1 MKKFLNQFIRSESGA
16 SAVEY
21 GILVGVIAL
30 VAILG
35 ATTLGSTLNTSFSD
49 AATSISSL

>member
-1 MKKFLNQFIRSESGA
+1 MKKFLNRFIRSESGA

-30 VAILG
+30 VVILG
-35 ATTLGSTLNTSFSD
+35 ATTLGSTLSASFVD
-49 AATSISSL
+49 AANSL

>member
-1 MKKFLNQFIRSESGA
+1 MKKFLNRFIRSESGA

-30 VAILG
+30 VVIVA
-35 ATTLGSTLNTSFSD
+35 ATTLGTNLSSNFND
-49 AATSISSL
+49 IANSI

>member
-1 MKKFLNQFIRSESGA
+1 MTKFINKFIRSESGA

-30 VAILG
+30 VVIVA
-35 ATTLGSTLNTSFSD
+35 ATTLGTSL
-49 AATSISSL
+49 SSNFNDIANSL

>member
-1 MKKFLNQFIRSESGA
+1 MKKFLSRFIRSESGA

-30 VAILG
+30 VVIVA
-35 ATTLGSTLNTSFSD
+35 ATTLGTSLSSNFND
-49 AATSISSL
+49 IANSI

>member
-1 MKKFLNQFIRSESGA
+1 MIMTKFINKFIRSESGA

-30 VAILG
+30 LIIAAANSVGTKLQTNFNTVA
-35 ATTLGSTLNTSFSD
+35 A
-49 AATSISSL
+49 SL

>member
-1 MKKFLNQFIRSESGA
+1 MKKFLNRFIRSESGA

-30 VAILG
+30 LIIAAASSV
-35 ATTLGSTLNTSFSD
+35 GSDLQSNFQQIAD
-49 AATSISSL
+49 SI

>member
-1 MKKFLNQFIRSESGA
+1 MKKFLSRFIRSESGA

-30 VAILG
+30 VVIVA
-35 ATTLGSTLNTSFSD
+35 ATTLGTNL
-49 AATSISSL
+49 SSNFNDIANSL

>member
-1 MKKFLNQFIRSESGA
+1 MIMTKFINKFIRSESGA

-30 VAILG
+30 LIIAAANSVGTNLSTNFSEVA
-35 ATTLGSTLNTSFSD
+35 A
-49 AATSISSL
+49 SL

>member
-1 MKKFLNQFIRSESGA
+1 MKKFLHRLIRSESGA

-30 VAILG
+30 VVIVA
-35 ATTLGSTLNTSFSD
+35 ATTLGTNLSSNFND
-49 AATSISSL
+49 IANSI

>member
-1 MKKFLNQFIRSESGA
+1 MKKFLSRFIRSESGA

-30 VAILG
+30 VVIVA
-35 ATTLGSTLNTSFSD
+35 ATTLGTSL
-49 AATSISSL
+49 SSNFNDIANSL

>member
-1 MKKFLNQFIRSESGA
+1 MKKFLSRFIRSESGA

-30 VAILG
+30 VVIVA
-35 ATTLGSTLNTSFSD
+35 ATTLGNNL
-49 AATSISSL
+49 SSNFNDIANSL

>member
-1 MKKFLNQFIRSESGA
+1 MIMTKFINKFIRSESGA

-30 VAILG
+30 LIITTAKLVGTDLSANFQAVA
-35 ATTLGSTLNTSFSD
+35 D
-49 AATSISSL
+49 SI

>member
-1 MKKFLNQFIRSESGA
+1 MKKFLNRFIRSESGA

-30 VAILG
+30 VVILG
-35 ATTLGSTLNTSFSD
+35 ATTLGSTLSSSFSN
-49 AATSISSL
+49 AAASL

>member
-1 MKKFLNQFIRSESGA
+1 MKKFLNRFIRSESGA

-30 VAILG
+30 VVILG
-35 ATTLGSTLNTSFSD
+35 ATTLGSTLSTSFTN
-49 AATSISSL
+49 AASSL

>member
-1 MKKFLNQFIRSESGA
+1 MKKFLNRFIRSESGA

-30 VAILG
+30 VVILG
-35 ATTLGSTLNTSFSD
+35 ATTLGSTLSSSFT
-49 AATSISSL
+49 AAANSL